1 MGDLRAIF
9 GWIDRRLRLRWAL
22 LIPVVSM
29 AALLEA
35 IGAIAVFGL
44 LRVVVE
50 PQRVRTTP
58 VVTELWSAWPTD
70 DPATIIGLLIALLAL
85 FYVLRAAF
93 LVWAEW
99 FKESTVA
106 RSGAK
111 AAEGLFARY
120 LAADYLFHLKR
131 RSASPIQEVS
141 RATSVAYQLIA
152 ASVVNIVAELATM
165 TALIAV
171 LAVTAPVATLTAVG
185 LVLAVVAVPIF
196 ATRSVWHRW
205 GARMKLLEEQQLHIL
220 QQSLGAVKEVKIAG
234 REAYFEGRLRSVRR
248 DLARVEGGR
257 AALGTAQ
264 RLGVET
270 ALIVGMLAVLWLV
283 TRGGASGAETVS
295 LMGLFAY
302 AGFRVVPSANRIM
315 LNAGHWRTGRAFA
328 ANAIA
333 DFKALGRVPLR
344 PHGPEPVVGFH
355 DALVCDDV
363 TFAYDEGLMPAVSN
377 VRLRLRAGESLGI
390 VGATGSG
397 KSTLVALLLGLLQP
411 MSGRILIDGAPLA
424 GLERGWQR
432 LIGYVPQDTYLL
444 DDTLRRNV
452 AFGVP
457 DPLIDEQRVARACTL
472 AQLDDLLRQLPQ
484 GMDTPLGED
493 GTRLSGGQRQRV
505 AIARALYTDP
515 AVLVFDEATAALDN
529 QTEREV
535 TKSIASL
542 HGTRTLIV
550 IAHRLTTVEA
560 CDRLIF
566 LQDGRVAAS
575 GTYDELLRNATFR
588 QMAAH

>member
-1 MGDLRAIF
+1 M
-9 GWIDRRLRLRWAL
+9 
-22 LIPVVSM
+22 
-29 AALLEA
+29 
-35 IGAIAVFGL
+35 
-44 LRVVVE
+44 
-50 PQRVRTTP
+50 
-58 VVTELWSAWPTD
+58 
-70 DPATIIGLLIALLAL
+70 
-85 FYVLRAAF
+85 
-93 LVWAEW
+93 
-99 FKESTVA
+99 
-106 RSGAK
+106 
-111 AAEGLFARY
+111 
-120 LAADYLFHLKR
+120 
-131 RSASPIQEVS
+131 
-141 RATSVAYQLIA
+141 A
-152 ASVVNIVAELATM
+152 ASVLNIIAELATM
-165 TALIAV
+165 SALVVV
-171 LAVTAPVATLTAVG
+171 LAVTAPAPTLIAVG
-185 LVLAVVAVPIF
+185 LVLAVVTIPILT
-196 ATRSVWHRW
+196 TRRAWHRW
-205 GARMKLLEEQQLHIL
+205 GERMKRLEEQQLHIL
-220 QQSLGAVKEVKIAG
+220 HQSLGAVKEVKIAG
-234 REAYFEGRLRSVRR
+234 REAYFEGRLRAVRR
-248 DLARVEGGR
+248 DLAAVEGGR

-283 TRGGASGAETVS
+283 TRGGASGADTVS

-328 ANAIA
+328 KDAIA
-333 DFKALGRVPLR
+333 DFNALDRIVLR
-344 PHGPEPVVGFH
+344 PHGPEPVVLFH
-355 DALVCDDV
+355 ETLVCEDV
-363 TFAYDEGLMPAVSN
+363 TFAYDADLTPAVSN
-377 VRLRLRAGESLGI
+377 VHLRLRAGESLGI

-411 MSGRILIDGAPLA
+411 TSGRILIDGVPLA

-484 GMDTPLGED
+484 GIDTPLGED

-505 AIARALYTDP
+505 AIARALYSDP

-535 TKSIASL
+535 TKAIASL

-560 CDRLIF
+560 CDRLVF
-566 LQDGRVAAS
+566 LQDGRIAAS
-575 GTYDELLRNATFR
+575 GAYDELLRNAAFR
-588 QMAAH
+588 AMAAR

>member
-1 MGDLRAIF
+1 
-9 GWIDRRLRLRWAL
+9 
-22 LIPVVSM
+22 
-29 AALLEA
+29 
-35 IGAIAVFGL
+35 
-44 LRVVVE
+44 
-50 PQRVRTTP
+50 VRITP
-58 VVTELWSAWPTD
+58 VVADLPLPWPA
-70 DPATIIGLLIALLAL
+70 DPPAIIAVLIALVAL
-85 FYVLRAAF
+85 FYILRAAF
-93 LVWAEW
+93 LIWAEW

-111 AAEGLFARY
+111 AAERLFARY

-141 RATSVAYQLIA
+141 RSTTVAYQLVA
-152 ASVVNIVAELATM
+152 ASVLNIIAELATM
-165 TALIAV
+165 SALVGV
-171 LAVTAPVATLTAVG
+171 LAVTAPAPTLIAVG
-185 LVLAVVAVPIF
+185 LVLAVVTIPILT
-196 ATRSVWHRW
+196 TRRAWHRW
-205 GARMKLLEEQQLHIL
+205 GERMKRLEEQQLHIL
-220 QQSLGAVKEVKIAG
+220 HQSLGAVKEVKIAG
-234 REAYFEGRLRSVRR
+234 REAYFEGRLRAVRR
-248 DLARVEGGR
+248 DLAAVEGGR

-283 TRGGASGAETVS
+283 TRGGASGADTVS

-328 ANAIA
+328 KNAIA
-333 DFKALGRVPLR
+333 DFNALDRVVLR
-344 PHGPEPVVGFH
+344 PHGPEPVVLFH
-355 DALVCDDV
+355 ETLVCENV
-363 TFAYDEGLMPAVSN
+363 TFAYDAELTPAVSN
-377 VRLRLRAGESLGI
+377 VHLRLRAGESLGI

-411 MSGRILIDGAPLA
+411 TSGRILIDTVPLA

-505 AIARALYTDP
+505 AIARALYSDP

-535 TKSIASL
+535 TKAIASL

-566 LQDGRVAAS
+566 LQDGRIAAA
-575 GTYDELLRNATFR
+575 GAYDELLRNAAFR
-588 QMAAH
+588 AMAAH

>member
-22 LIPVVSM
+22 LIPVVSI
-29 AALLEA
+29 AAVLEA

-44 LRVVVE
+44 LRLVVE
-50 PQRVRTTP
+50 PERVRITP
-58 VVTELWSAWPTD
+58 VVADLSLPWPA
-70 DPATIIGLLIALLAL
+70 DPPAIIAVLIALVAL
-85 FYVLRAAF
+85 FYVLRAVF
-93 LVWAEW
+93 LIWAEW

-111 AAEGLFARY
+111 AAERLFARY

-141 RATSVAYQLIA
+141 RSTTVAYQLMA
-152 ASVVNIVAELATM
+152 ASVLNIIAELATM
-165 TALIAV
+165 SALVVV
-171 LAVTAPVATLTAVG
+171 LAVTAPAPTLIAVG
-185 LVLAVVAVPIF
+185 LVLAVVTIPILT
-196 ATRSVWHRW
+196 TRRAWHRW
-205 GARMKLLEEQQLHIL
+205 GERMKRLEEQQLHIL
-220 QQSLGAVKEVKIAG
+220 HQSLGAVKEVKIAG
-234 REAYFEGRLRSVRR
+234 REAYFEGRLRAVRR
-248 DLARVEGGR
+248 DLAAVEGGR

-283 TRGGASGAETVS
+283 TRGGASGADTVS

-328 ANAIA
+328 KNAIA
-333 DFKALGRVPLR
+333 DFNALDRIVLR
-344 PHGPEPVVGFH
+344 PHGIEAVVLFH
-355 DALVCDDV
+355 ETLVCEDV
-363 TFAYDEGLMPAVSN
+363 TFAYDADLTPAVSN
-377 VRLRLRAGESLGI
+377 VHLRLLAGESLGI

-411 MSGRILIDGAPLA
+411 TSGRILIDGVPLA

-505 AIARALYTDP
+505 AIARALYSDP

-535 TKSIASL
+535 TKAIASL

-566 LQDGRVAAS
+566 LQDGRIAAS
-575 GTYDELLRNATFR
+575 GAYDELLRNAAFR
-588 QMAAH
+588 AMAAR